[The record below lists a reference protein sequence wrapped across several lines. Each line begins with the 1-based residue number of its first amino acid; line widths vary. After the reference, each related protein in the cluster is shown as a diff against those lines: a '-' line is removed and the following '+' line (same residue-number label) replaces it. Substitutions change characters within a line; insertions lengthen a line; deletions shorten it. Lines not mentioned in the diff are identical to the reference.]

1 MTSTSIN
8 FTVQY
13 TRNVREMFIVLNR
26 ILPSINEIK
35 INLKILLVKDEQIE
49 TMHSMHS
56 KHR

>member
-26 ILPSINEIK
+26 ILPRINEIN